1 MTPRRRVVRKKRKA
15 EPSPIWH
22 EWLVGVE
29 LVFLRLSPLYWGY
42 GIPHGDGSAVIL
54 VPGFLSTDL
63 YLTQFRSWL
72 CRIGYEA
79 FYSGIQLNADCPNL
93 LIRRHLN
100 ETIQQASKITAGKVH
115 LIGYSLGGSG
125 AIGVQ
130 LDTRI
135 KCFVPNA
142 A

>member
-63 YLTQFRSWL
+63 YLTQFPQLAMPHWVRSILFWYPAERRL
-72 CRIGYEA
+72 P
-79 FYSGIQLNADCPNL
+79 LNRPGCA
-93 LIRRHLN
+93 R
-100 ETIQQASKITAGKVH
+100 
-115 LIGYSLGGSG
+115 
-125 AIGVQ
+125 
-130 LDTRI
+130 
-135 KCFVPNA
+135 
-142 A
+142 